1 MSLQKNFKPQYI
13 TYHATPHV
21 SHTSMLKK
29 VATCKSNEG
38 DKHHQGHGWGPVL
51 HVNEC
56 LRNLERTFGN
66 LSYNNK
72 IMSST

>member
-1 MSLQKNFKPQYI
+1 MSLQKDFKPQNI
-13 TYHATPHV
+13 FYHGTPHV
-21 SHTSMLKK
+21 SHTSMFKK
-29 VATCKSNEG
+29 VTTCKSNEG
-38 DKHHQGHGWGPVL
+38 NEHHQGHGWGVVL

-66 LSYNNK
+66 SSYNNK